1 MVVHLNG
8 TWILTAIS
16 HTIYSCILANLTI
29 ISNSTK
35 GISRPLISNES
46 EAIEAQVE
54 EKSLL
59 ALLSIFF
66 F

>member
-1 MVVHLNG
+1 M
-8 TWILTAIS
+8 
-16 HTIYSCILANLTI
+16 NLTI
-29 ISNSTK
+29 ISNYTK
-35 GISRPLISNES
+35 GISRPLNSNES

-66 F
+66 FLENDDLPH

>member
-1 MVVHLNG
+1 M
-8 TWILTAIS
+8 
-16 HTIYSCILANLTI
+16 NLTI

-59 ALLSIFF
+59 ALHSIFF
-66 F
+66 FFKKMTIYLTN